1 MSASRRNSRPASLVM
16 NAPLFPKG
24 LAGKQNGE
32 LLSFVEQAGFQ
43 VFVTL
48 DKGIRYQQ
56 NLAGRNIA
64 ILIIR
69 TRSNRLI
76 DLLPHADACLAALS
90 TARAG
95 EVVVIGSI

>member
-1 MSASRRNSRPASLVM
+1 MRLILDECIPKKFKASFVGHECSTIPEE
-16 NAPLFPKG
+16 G

-56 NLAGRNIA
+56 NLDRPKHRN
-64 ILIIR
+64 
-69 TRSNRLI
+69 
-76 DLLPHADACLAALS
+76 PHHPYAFKSPDRPSSPRRRMSRGLKRGACW
-90 TARAG
+90 
-95 EVVVIGSI
+95 